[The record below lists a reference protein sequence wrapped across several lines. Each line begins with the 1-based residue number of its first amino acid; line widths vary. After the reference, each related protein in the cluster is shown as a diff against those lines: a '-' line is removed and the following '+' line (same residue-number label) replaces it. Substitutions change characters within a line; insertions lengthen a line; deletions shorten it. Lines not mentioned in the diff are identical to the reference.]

1 MTSDKEE
8 FKWNLG
14 FDNDRPADRI
24 TDRRPGRNE
33 ARYIDDADETY
44 ELPPGFEARDVP
56 RPSRIGRAIGTIV
69 MLGILV
75 GLIFGAVYAANSLSK
90 DAVTGLLAGK
100 LQTAF
105 GATDEEQVHIEFGS
119 GLFIIQAIKGTLED
133 VEITID
139 DAVVGPLTGDLSIS
153 AKGVPVDQSGPA
165 DTIDVSVLLNE
176 ENVQAISGKF
186 NPDRKVTLTVA
197 DGVISAKSS
206 ISSPGG
212 SVPIVV
218 NYAPSAEKGKLV
230 LRPQT
235 IVVGKSAKEYTVEE
249 FRASSYGT
257 VGRALSKKRTV
268 CVANLLPAALTL
280 SDATATANGFT
291 LGASGSKVQLSG
303 AALTAPGTCA

>member
-33 ARYIDDADETY
+33 ARYVDDADEDY
-44 ELPPGFEARDVP
+44 ELPPGLEARDVP

-69 MLGILV
+69 MLGILF

-100 LQTAF
+100 LKTAF
-105 GATDEEQVHIEFGS
+105 AVADEDQIDIQFGS

-133 VEITID
+133 VEITVAG
-139 DAVVGPLTGDLSIS
+139 AVVGPLTGDLAIS

-165 DTIDVSVLLNE
+165 DTLSVGILLDS
-176 ENVQAISGKF
+176 ENVQKLSGKF
-186 NPDRKVTLTVA
+186 SPNKRVALTVT
-197 DGVISAKSS
+197 DGLVSAKSS
-206 ISSPGG
+206 IKGPGG

-218 NYAPSAEKGKLV
+218 SYATAAEKGKLV

-235 IVVGKSAKEYTVEE
+235 ITVGKSGKEYTVKQ
-249 FRASSYGT
+249 FRASAYGT
-257 VGRALSKKRTV
+257 VGRDLSKKRTV
-268 CVANLLPAALTL
+268 CVANLLPAPLTL
-280 SDATATANGFT
+280 TEASASSTGFLLVADGT
-291 LGASGSKVQLSG
+291 KVQLSG
-303 AALTAPGTCA
+303 ATLSAPGSCA